1 MPFGDISVSIHPA
14 RLASVIPDPLSAP
27 KLPRASSPIRTPISW
42 RAAAL
47 FRPSECVAFP
57 ARSILR
63 IYTSAALLTPSWA
76 ALARSN
82 SEEERFWRVA
92 CSLS

>member
-27 KLPRASSPIRTPISW
+27 KLPRASSPIQNAYLT
-42 RAAAL
+42 AGCCT

-57 ARSILR
+57 ACSILR
-63 IYTSAALLTPSWA
+63 IYTSAALLTPAGLPWHEATQKMKDSGGLP
-76 ALARSN
+76 AL
-82 SEEERFWRVA
+82 
-92 CSLS
+92 